1 MIISTETGCIFDE
14 ADDSVLVVCSGTGRD
29 LGNINELT
37 ANSAGIPSGRI
48 RMNVGALKHIRER
61 HAEQI
66 KKEDLYDIAEFVCD
80 IVSSYEMIYE
90 GTEEGSLWLSK
101 DCKEHNSVAVIGLTD
116 ENGIYRVKTALV
128 MRKRSFKKKKLL
140 FQQK

>member
-1 MIISTETGCIFDE
+1 MNISTETGCTFDE
-14 ADDSVLVVCSGTGRD
+14 ADDSVLVVCSQTGKD
-29 LGNINELT
+29 LGNIDEFT
-37 ANSAGIPSGRI
+37 ANSAGILSGSI
-48 RMNVGALKHIRER
+48 QMNVGALKHIRER

-66 KKEDLYDIAEFVCD
+66 KKDNLSDIAEFVVD

-90 GTEEGSLWLSK
+90 GTEADSLQLSK
-101 DCKEHNSVAVIGLTD
+101 DCQEHNAVAVIGLID

-140 FQQK
+140 FQQN

>member
-1 MIISTETGCIFDE
+1 
-14 ADDSVLVVCSGTGRD
+14 
-29 LGNINELT
+29 
-37 ANSAGIPSGRI
+37 
-48 RMNVGALKHIRER
+48 MNVGALKHIRER

-66 KKEDLYDIAEFVCD
+66 KKDNLSDIAEFVVD

-90 GTEEGSLWLSK
+90 GTEADSLWLSK
-101 DCKEHNSVAVIGLTD
+101 DCQEHNAVAVIGIID

-140 FQQK
+140 FQQN